1 MFSGFRSP
9 DDADIDRTK
18 GTWMEWVLL
27 DGPRTLVAGITAL
40 VLFAFIVLIS
50 SSGFAPLRD
59 VQPFFYIF
67 VGLITGNLTII
78 TVAVSI
84 SQLLLSKELK
94 TPNEL
99 RSQMEGVID
108 YREEVE
114 AATGRV
120 PPVEPLEFLRFLF
133 ESTRQE
139 AQQLGGL
146 TISELDE
153 ELYEEID
160 QVVSEVTN
168 RADRMDALL
177 QEADGSTFT
186 VLSVTLTTNYA
197 REIHRLRQLQSQY
210 SDQLPS
216 QTEELITDLVHR
228 LQEIDI
234 ARQYFK
240 GIYLREELAV
250 LSRHLFYIGLASVAT
265 VIGGLFVF
273 TAVQGVSVSPASLT
287 VIMPLIIT
295 IGVLPI
301 SLLFAFILRIATVS
315 QRTAAT
321 LPFTTPHQEK

>member
-1 MFSGFRSP
+1 MFSGFRSS

-18 GTWMEWVLL
+18 GTWTEWLLL

-40 VLFAFIVLIS
+40 VLLVVITLIS
-50 SSGFAPLRD
+50 GSELAPFRD
-59 VQPFFYIF
+59 LQPFFYIF

-94 TPNEL
+94 TPDEL
-99 RSQMEGVID
+99 RSRMEGVVD
-108 YREEVE
+108 YRKEIET
-114 AATGRV
+114 ATGRV
-120 PPVEPLEFLRFLF
+120 PPVEPLGFLRFLF
-133 ESTRQE
+133 ESTRQK
-139 AQQLGGL
+139 AQRLGGL

-153 ELYEEID
+153 DVYEEID

-197 REIHRLRQLQSQY
+197 RDIHRLRQLKSQHG
-210 SDQLPS
+210 DQLLP

-228 LQEIDI
+228 LQDIDI

-240 GIYLREELAV
+240 AIYLREELAV

-273 TAVQGVSVSPASLT
+273 TEAQGVSVSSSSLT

-295 IGVLPI
+295 IGLLPI

-321 LPFTTPHQEK
+321 LPFTTPRQEK

>member
-1 MFSGFRSP
+1 MFSGFRSL
-9 DDADIDRTK
+9 DDAGIDRTK
-18 GTWMEWVLL
+18 GTWTEWLLL

-108 YREEVE
+108 YRKEVE
-114 AATGRV
+114 DAAGRV

-153 ELYEEID
+153 GLYEEID

-177 QEADGSTFT
+177 QEVNGSTFT

-197 REIHRLRQLQSQY
+197 REIHRLRQLKSQHGDRL
-210 SDQLPS
+210 SP

-228 LQEIDI
+228 LQDIDI

-240 GIYLREELAV
+240 VIYLREELAV

-273 TAVQGVSVSPASLT
+273 TAVEGVSVSSSSLT

-295 IGVLPI
+295 IGLLPI

-321 LPFTTPHQEK
+321 LPFTTPRQEK